1 MNDISTILRTL
12 DSLNTPDT
20 ITEAPTPPSTFVP
33 THFHKSNLFG
43 AKTKLMWHNGKY
55 WVMRAPQGTDDSP
68 SPKKEIQQWFP
79 GPGGYSR
86 NAMNPGSVDGE
97 YVDGEAKEW
106 PKGYEHEQWLA
117 DKTAGKA
124 TGVDGPADAA
134 AGAAPKEK
142 TDGKLK
148 MSDGRTFYRDQTS
161 QVELNKH
168 AARLVKRLDE
178 LVKKM
183 NESIPNSLKGYLSES
198 DRGPLL
204 LEALNEVETAE
215 LQRIYKDLEAIANFT
230 DDQGP
235 LISDKNV
242 SLLKQRLARAKPAI
256 DAAGPGA
263 KLPPMVDPES
273 VPDADAEQPATDKG
287 TSSSLEAF
295 AKSGKGGLAN
305 DRDEV
310 EAIKELQQYL
320 QDLGFDPNGVDGK
333 YGPGT
338 KNAVKEFQAFTGAK
352 TDGDAGPETIGKI
365 IKLRSIK
372 WGKGGS
378 KSFADLRKALTRAEE
393 LIAKKG
399 KAAPKAEGLDF
410 RGLINLVEFTL
421 NEALSDEEA
430 KELDALI
437 AELSELSNDADW
449 MQVLPPETTKRIS
462 DIAAQGRTTGS
473 DKTDDKPLDDKDK
486 RADDKDKP
494 ADDNEQVNL
503 DTASAVEKAKALHE
517 GLDGLGT
524 DEEAVL
530 AVLGSIADFKEW
542 NTVKSAFLQLYKQ
555 DLQDWL
561 DGDTS
566 FGDQANITAI
576 INRLEKKEADGA
588 LTVDEISTS
597 QEAAQGLYDA
607 MKGGTGI
614 GTDEETLLAILGK
627 ISTRQFDEVVKAY
640 NKISKDEDGEGAHV
654 LAHVADEL
662 SGTDWDR
669 ANGIVKRFGYELLKD
684 DPGFKK
690 LSDASGDPADTG
702 STGAGDNAAAQNTAA
717 DKPMTAAELDA
728 IDVNTPEGADEFLK
742 GLISNP
748 ELFGQLDAATQQAIK
763 DAVGL

>member
-1 MNDISTILRTL
+1 MNDISTILKTL

-55 WVMRAPQGTDDSP
+55 WVMRAPQGTDGSP

-86 NAMNPGSVDGE
+86 NAMNPGSIDGE
-97 YVDGEAKEW
+97 YVDGKAKEW
-106 PKGYEHEQWLA
+106 PEGYEHEQWLA

-134 AGAAPKEK
+134 AGAAPEEK

-204 LEALNEVETAE
+204 LEALNDVEAAE

-256 DAAGPGA
+256 DAARPGPNTINAPTTEPKSDGEE
-263 KLPPMVDPES
+263 V
-273 VPDADAEQPATDKG
+273 TKG
-287 TSSSLEAF
+287 TSGSLEAF

-437 AELSELSNDADW
+437 AELSELSNDAEW

-473 DKTDDKPLDDKDK
+473 DKTDDKPLDDKP
-486 RADDKDKP
+486 ADDKDEP

-561 DGDTS
+561 DSDTS

-640 NKISKDEDGEGAHV
+640 NKISKGAHV

-702 STGAGDNAAAQNTAA
+702 STGADAGADATPAA

-728 IDVNTPEGADEFLK
+728 IDVNTPEGADKFLK

-748 ELFGQLDAATQQAIK
+748 ELFGQLDAETQQAIK
-763 DAVGL
+763 DAVGV

>member
-1 MNDISTILRTL
+1 MNDISTILKTL

-55 WVMRAPQGTDDSP
+55 WVMRAPQGADGSP
-68 SPKKEIQQWFP
+68 RAKREIQQWFP

-86 NAMNPGSVDGE
+86 NAMNPGSIDGE
-97 YVDGEAKEW
+97 YVDGKAKEW

-124 TGVDGPADAA
+124 TGGDGPADAA
-134 AGAAPKEK
+134 AGAAGAAPNEK
-142 TDGKLK
+142 SDGKLK

-178 LVKKM
+178 LLKKM

-256 DAAGPGA
+256 DAAGPGTPSSNA
-263 KLPPMVDPES
+263 PPPT
-273 VPDADAEQPATDKG
+273 DASADQEVTKG
-287 TSSSLEAF
+287 TSGSLEAF

-437 AELSELSNDADW
+437 AELSELSNDAEW

-473 DKTDDKPLDDKDK
+473 DKTDDKPLDDKP
-486 RADDKDKP
+486 ADDKP

-561 DGDTS
+561 DSDTS

-640 NKISKDEDGEGAHV
+640 NKISKGAHV

-702 STGAGDNAAAQNTAA
+702 STGADAGADAGAAA

-748 ELFGQLDAATQQAIK
+748 ELFGQLDAETQQAIK
-763 DAVGL
+763 DAVGV

>member
-1 MNDISTILRTL
+1 MNDIRTILKTL

-55 WVMRAPQGTDDSP
+55 WVMRAPQGADGSP
-68 SPKKEIQQWFP
+68 RAKREIQQWFP

-86 NAMNPGSVDGE
+86 NAMNPGSIDGE
-97 YVDGEAKEW
+97 YVDGKAKEW

-124 TGVDGPADAA
+124 TGGDGPADAA
-134 AGAAPKEK
+134 AGAAGAAPNEK
-142 TDGKLK
+142 SDGKLK

-178 LVKKM
+178 LLKKM

-215 LQRIYKDLEAIANFT
+215 LKRIYTDLEAIANFT

-256 DAAGPGA
+256 DAAGPGNTNA
-263 KLPPMVDPES
+263 PTTEPKSDGEEV
-273 VPDADAEQPATDKG
+273 TKG
-287 TSSSLEAF
+287 TSGSLEAF

-437 AELSELSNDADW
+437 AELSELSNDAEW

-462 DIAAQGRTTGS
+462 AIAAQGRTTGS
-473 DKTDDKPLDDKDK
+473 DKTDDKPLDDKP
-486 RADDKDKP
+486 ADDKP

-561 DGDTS
+561 DSDTS

-640 NKISKDEDGEGAHV
+640 NKISKGAHV

-702 STGAGDNAAAQNTAA
+702 STGADAGADAGAAA

-728 IDVNTPEGADEFLK
+728 IDVNTAEGADKFLK

-748 ELFGQLDAATQQAIK
+748 ELFGQLDAETQQAIK
-763 DAVGL
+763 DAVGV

>member
-1 MNDISTILRTL
+1 MNDISTILKTL

-55 WVMRAPQGTDDSP
+55 WVMRAPQGTDGSP

-97 YVDGEAKEW
+97 YVDGKAKEW
-106 PKGYEHEQWLA
+106 PEGYEHEQWLA

-263 KLPPMVDPES
+263 KLPPNTEPKSDGEEV
-273 VPDADAEQPATDKG
+273 TKG
-287 TSSSLEAF
+287 TSGSLEAF

-320 QDLGFDPNGVDGK
+320 QELGFDPNGVDGK

-352 TDGDAGPETIGKI
+352 ADGDAGPETIGKI

-437 AELSELSNDADW
+437 AELSELSNDAEW

-473 DKTDDKPLDDKDK
+473 DKTDDKPADEKDG
-486 RADDKDKP
+486 P

-561 DGDTS
+561 DSDTS

-640 NKISKDEDGEGAHV
+640 NKISKGAHV

-702 STGAGDNAAAQNTAA
+702 STGADAGADATPAA

-742 GLISNP
+742 GLIGNP
-748 ELFGQLDAATQQAIK
+748 ELFGQLDAETQQAIK
-763 DAVGL
+763 DAVGV

>member
-1 MNDISTILRTL
+1 MNDISTILKTL

-55 WVMRAPQGTDDSP
+55 WVMRAPQGTDGSP

-97 YVDGEAKEW
+97 YVDGKAKEW

-117 DKTAGKA
+117 DKKA
-124 TGVDGPADAA
+124 NGGAPQTSAELDADSTDT
-134 AGAAPKEK
+134 AAPAN
-142 TDGKLK
+142 DGKLK

-263 KLPPMVDPES
+263 KLPPNTEPKSDGEEV
-273 VPDADAEQPATDKG
+273 TKG
-287 TSSSLEAF
+287 TSGSLEAF

-437 AELSELSNDADW
+437 AELSELSNDAEW

-473 DKTDDKPLDDKDK
+473 DKTDDKPV
-486 RADDKDKP
+486 DDKDKP
-494 ADDNEQVNL
+494 ADELDDKPDEKKEPVNL
-503 DTASAVEKAKALHE
+503 DVASVVDKVKALHD
-517 GLDGLGT
+517 GIDGLGT
-524 DEEAVL
+524 DEESVL
-530 AVLGSIADFKEW
+530 AVLGSIDGSDEWFAIKDAFK
-542 NTVKSAFLQLYKQ
+542 KLY
-555 DLQDWL
+555 DNELVDWL
-561 DGDTS
+561 QSDTS
-566 FGDQANITAI
+566 FGEEDQIMAI
-576 INRLEKKEADGA
+576 VNRLEKKERSGELDATEFKSADDAAAALNDAMDGA
-588 LTVDEISTS
+588 
-597 QEAAQGLYDA
+597 
-607 MKGGTGI
+607 
-614 GTDEETLLAILGK
+614 GTDEQSLLAVLGK
-627 ISTRQFDEVVKAY
+627 VSTRLFPAVVKSYEQYSDEHLLADVAQEMY
-640 NKISKDEDGEGAHV
+640 SWFGPKDF
-654 LAHVADEL
+654 
-662 SGTDWDR
+662 DR
-669 ANGIVKRFGYELLKD
+669 ANDIVKRFGYELLTD
-684 DPGFKK
+684 EPYYKK
-690 LSDASGDPADTG
+690 LGDASGDPADTG
-702 STGAGDNAAAQNTAA
+702 STGADAGADATPAA

-728 IDVNTPEGADEFLK
+728 IDVNTPEGADKFLK

-748 ELFGQLDAATQQAIK
+748 ELFGQLDAETQQAIK
-763 DAVGL
+763 DAVGV